1 MKSPLIANWLVVA
14 AISCIMLAGC
24 ATTSGEHAAPDD
36 PFEPMNRTV
45 LDVNTALD
53 KAVIRPVAELY
64 RDVVPPFVRDR
75 IRSMID
81 NLTEPRIFANDLLQF
96 RINAA
101 GITFARF
108 VFNST
113 FGIAGM
119 FDVAKDHD
127 LPQQSGDFGETLYA
141 WGFDEGPYL
150 MLLFFGPSNL
160 RDTIGLGVDLF
171 TTPPG
176 VFLSGNSG
184 FWIGVAEGT
193 VNAMDLRSRNIE
205 TLDQIVASSLD
216 YYSHLKS
223 IAQQHRRAVLR
234 DVREP
239 TEEPAELVDPG
250 ESAGQPPPP

>member
-1 MKSPLIANWLVVA
+1 
-14 AISCIMLAGC
+14 
-24 ATTSGEHAAPDD
+24 
-36 PFEPMNRTV
+36 
-45 LDVNTALD
+45 
-53 KAVIRPVAELY
+53 
-64 RDVVPPFVRDR
+64 
-75 IRSMID
+75 
-81 NLTEPRIFANDLLQF
+81 
-96 RINAA
+96 
-101 GITFARF
+101 
-108 VFNST
+108 
-113 FGIAGM
+113 
-119 FDVAKDHD
+119 
-127 LPQQSGDFGETLYA
+127 
-141 WGFDEGPYL
+141 YL

-193 VNAMDLRSRNIE
+193 INGMDLRSRNIE

-239 TEEPAELVDPG
+239 TEEPAELVDPA
-250 ESAGQPPPP
+250 ESTGQPQP

>member
-1 MKSPLIANWLVVA
+1 MAVDQ
-14 AISCIMLAGC
+14 
-24 ATTSGEHAAPDD
+24 TSPDD
-36 PFEPMNRTV
+36 PFEPMNRAV

-239 TEEPAELVDPG
+239 PQEPGELVDPG
-250 ESAGQPPPP
+250 APAGEPQD

>member
-1 MKSPLIANWLVVA
+1 VRKILLAGWSILATLA
-14 AISCIMLAGC
+14 CIELAGC
-24 ATTSGEHAAPDD
+24 ATSGGERASPDD
-36 PFEPMNRTV
+36 PFEATNRAV

-53 KAVIRPVAELY
+53 NAVIRPVAEFY
-64 RDVVPPFVRDR
+64 RNVVPPFARDR

-81 NLTEPRIFANDLLQF
+81 NLAEPRVFANDLLQF

-101 GITFARF
+101 GITFTRF
-108 VFNST
+108 VLNST
-113 FGIAGM
+113 FGLAGM

-127 LPQQSGDFGETLYA
+127 LPPQSGDFGETLYA

-160 RDTIGLGVDLF
+160 RDTVGLGVDLV

-184 FWIGVAEGT
+184 FWIGVGVGT
-193 VNAMDLRSRNIE
+193 VDGMDLRSRNIE
-205 TLDQIVASSLD
+205 TLDQIIASSLD

-223 IAQQHRRAVLR
+223 IAQQHRRAQLR

-239 TEEPAELVDPG
+239 TQEPAELLDPG
-250 ESAGQPPPP
+250 EPGVEPQH